1 MPSPF
6 GEKPLGIANMVGKGG
21 SGGLG
26 NIVMVSEV
34 GSEHKSVVVML

>member
-6 GEKPLGIANMVGKGG
+6 GEKPLGIANTAGKGG

-26 NIVMVSEV
+26 NMVMVRV
-34 GSEHKSVVVML
+34 LGSEHKSVVVML